1 MKSTGRKYSQE
12 EKPSG
17 PLPDFPKFERYT
29 DVTIGD
35 NVITCPV
42 YYWKD
47 NSVLPFP
54 MPKPGTVKLRVK
66 KQDITYLKIYSGFDI
81 ETSNVDIPKNDKG
94 DVSHLA
100 FMYHWQFSFVSD
112 SSARTHNNLAPRR
125 KHIQRAFKIG
135 DLNGSRAVRHLNDW
149 RRKRRLVIDLMRNDN
164 RKQ

>member
-1 MKSTGRKYSQE
+1 MNRQPTKRKRLSGHEIEQLASDIMKSTGRKYSQE

-94 DVSHLA
+94 DVFFFLGFERFH
-100 FMYHWQFSFVSD
+100 
-112 SSARTHNNLAPRR
+112 R
-125 KHIQRAFKIG
+125 
-135 DLNGSRAVRHLNDW
+135 
-149 RRKRRLVIDLMRNDN
+149 
-164 RKQ
+164 